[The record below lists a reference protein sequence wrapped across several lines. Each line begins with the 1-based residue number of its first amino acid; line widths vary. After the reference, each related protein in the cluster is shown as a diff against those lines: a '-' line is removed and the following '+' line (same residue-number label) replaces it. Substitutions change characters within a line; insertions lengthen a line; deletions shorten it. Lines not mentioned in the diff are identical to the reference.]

1 MLLSFYRRFSRK
13 TNVPI
18 AVLTAYTEKEYE
30 PFDSYSRY
38 CPAMPVSVCFFDT
51 ALCTPGKSEGCF
63 SICLLF
69 KYHLDSA
76 DKGKILG
83 LAADSID
90 KAGYQYD
97 YRYSH
102 EYYVYQ
108 PS

>member
-51 ALCTPGKSEGCF
+51 ALCTPGKNPRRFYLIIKLMTACF
-63 SICLLF
+63 NNIFRSILKAQKKPAKAPCLF
-69 KYHLDSA
+69 
-76 DKGKILG
+76 
-83 LAADSID
+83 
-90 KAGYQYD
+90 
-97 YRYSH
+97 
-102 EYYVYQ
+102 
-108 PS
+108 P